1 MITVVIPA
9 YNEEKHIADVVKKA
23 SKYADY
29 VVVVDNNST
38 DNTYQVASEAGAL
51 VVSEQ
56 IQGAGAATR
65 KGFKIAQQLMSD
77 IVITIDG
84 DGQHNPYD
92 IPYLI
97 RPILDNDA
105 DVVWGT
111 RFKGTL
117 LKIPGYRKFGIK
129 VITLCCNLFS
139 REWITDAQCGIRAF
153 NKFSLMT
160 FKIEENGYGVM
171 IEQIMKARSLP
182 LRVKE
187 IPVLCYYRNFKS
199 DSGMNPVKQ
208 GLLTLLCILKWR
220 FKLWV

>member
-23 SKYADY
+23 LKCADY

-38 DNTYQVASEAGAL
+38 DNTYQVASDAGAL

-65 KGFKIAQQLMSD
+65 KGFEIAQQLMSD
-77 IVITIDG
+77 IVVTLDG
-84 DGQHNPYD
+84 DGQHSPFD
-92 IPYLI
+92 IQYLI
-97 RPILDNDA
+97 KPILDNDA
-105 DVVWGT
+105 DVVWGS

-117 LKIPGYRKFGIK
+117 LQIPGYRKFGIK
-129 VITLCCNLFS
+129 VITLCCNLLS
-139 REWITDAQCGIRAF
+139 RECVTDAQCGIRAF

-160 FKIEENGYGVM
+160 FKVEENGYGVM
-171 IEQIMKARSLP
+171 IEQIMKARHLH

-187 IPVLCYYRNFKS
+187 SPVQCCYRDFGS
-199 DSGMNPVKQ
+199 DSSMNPVKQ

-220 FKLWV
+220 LKLWV